1 MTTSVRTLVFVAL
14 LGLLP
19 AREGRA
25 DPDGQWSGCN
35 TWGCWSNGD
44 GCNTWGCWNS
54 RAGACNTWG
63 CSNNGTCTMHG
74 CPPGPTMPW
83 RGRQRATPP
92 PVIVQPVPVPVPMV
106 TPQRPSPPPS
116 PPPRDYARD
125 TGVAP
130 DALRQFDQ
138 HGIRFTY
145 SQALTVSSRSG
156 KVGSYAQLSGPGYFT
171 VSILRMQTSRSPEA
185 VRNEDMD
192 ELVKVFVAAGQRKLG
207 SSMIEADFRDGVR
220 QGLRVRMDN
229 RDDVVFNDSY
239 AWRRADGDVLLVTF
253 SYKSQERD
261 QALRFIPT
269 IAQSLQ

>member
-1 MTTSVRTLVFVAL
+1 MVHYLDAYAEQRHH
-14 LGLLP
+14 P
-19 AREGRA
+19 RE
-25 DPDGQWSGCN
+25 DPLFN
-35 TWGCWSNGD
+35 
-44 GCNTWGCWNS
+44 
-54 RAGACNTWG
+54 RLA
-63 CSNNGTCTMHG
+63 
-74 CPPGPTMPW
+74 
-83 RGRQRATPP
+83 
-92 PVIVQPVPVPVPMV
+92 
-106 TPQRPSPPPS
+106 
-116 PPPRDYARD
+116 
-125 TGVAP
+125 
-130 DALRQFDQ
+130 
-138 HGIRFTY
+138 
-145 SQALTVSSRSG
+145 
-156 KVGSYAQLSGPGYFT
+156 
-171 VSILRMQTSRSPEA
+171 SRSPEA

>member
-1 MTTSVRTLVFVAL
+1 MATTVRTLVFVAL

-35 TWGCWSNGD
+35 TWGCWSSGG

-63 CSNNGTCTMHG
+63 CSNYGTCTVHG
-74 CPPGPTMPW
+74 CPPGPTRPW
-83 RGRQRATPP
+83 RGRPQGPP
-92 PVIVQPVPVPVPMV
+92 PVIVQTVPVPMV
-106 TPQRPSPPPS
+106 TPPPPSPPPS

-145 SQALTVSSRSG
+145 SQVLTVSTKVGRSG
-156 KVGSYAQLSGPGYFT
+156 AYAHLSGPGYFSA
-171 VSILRMQTSRSPEA
+171 SILRLQTSRSPEA
-185 VRNEDMD
+185 VRNEDAD

-207 SSMIEADFRDGVR
+207 SSMIEADFRGGVR

-253 SYKSQERD
+253 SYKSQERAL
-261 QALRFIPT
+261 ALRFIPT